1 MRSPTFACV
10 APAFVDA
17 LVYSRRFGTSSRV
30 KFLSSSALLPAR
42 ALPAVAVALL
52 LLAGSCASAREFGD
66 LGAAARAILGA
77 NQGVYVEAGDGEI
90 LLAQAARRPVHPA
103 SVSKVPTTLA
113 LLRRLG
119 PDYRFTTTF
128 SGAGALHDSLLEGD
142 LIVDGGGD
150 PFFVDENAL
159 LVAARLNELGVH
171 RVAGTLL
178 GRLALIFNWQGE
190 AAEARLRAAL
200 SGQAPPSA
208 WEAVRALQDI
218 SPEGS
223 SLAPATLEFEAGRA
237 APPGAAPEPAAVR
250 PLIAHRSQ
258 PLLSLVK
265 ALNDYSNNVFKPLAD
280 AAGGAATVQELAR
293 SVLPSTMRAEI
304 TLGDGAGTDP
314 RNRLSPR
321 AAVKILRA
329 LEQELRL
336 TDHSLIDV
344 LPVAG
349 FDPGTLQDRLNG
361 AGESGCVVGKTG
373 TFGEY
378 GASAL
383 IGALRSRDHGT
394 VYFAILNHGIPV
406 PDARRRQDQLV
417 RVLFERLSVQPW
429 AYQRDT
435 RAAVALAEAIPVGN
449 ETP

>member
-1 MRSPTFACV
+1 
-10 APAFVDA
+10 
-17 LVYSRRFGTSSRV
+17 V

-77 NQGVYVEAGDGEI
+77 DQGVYVEAADGEI

-113 LLRRLG
+113 LLHRLG

-128 SGAGALHDSLLEGD
+128 SGDGALHDGLLEGD

-159 LVAARLNELGVH
+159 LVAARLRELGVH
-171 RVAGTLL
+171 RIAGTLRVR
-178 GRLALIFNWQGE
+178 GTLIFNWQAE
-190 AAEARLRAAL
+190 AAGARLRAAL
-200 SGQAPPSA
+200 SGRAPPSA
-208 WEAVRALQDI
+208 WETVRPLTSV
-218 SPEGS
+218 SPEAS
-223 SLAPATLEFEAGRA
+223 STAPAAALEFEVGSAAGRPA
-237 APPGAAPEPAAVR
+237 AAQPAAVR

-293 SVLPSTMRAEI
+293 SLLPSTMRAEI

-336 TDHSLIDV
+336 TDHSLVDV

-406 PDARRRQDQLV
+406 PEARRRQDRLV
-417 RVLFERLSVQPW
+417 RVLFERLQAQPW
-429 AYQRDT
+429 TYQRDT

>member
-1 MRSPTFACV
+1 LPRPLQI
-10 APAFVDA
+10 PA
-17 LVYSRRFGTSSRV
+17 
-30 KFLSSSALLPAR
+30 SALSAIAA
-42 ALPAVAVALL
+42 ALALLASCCAVA
-52 LLAGSCASAREFGD
+52 REHD
-66 LGAAARAILGA
+66 ELGAAARAILGA
-77 NQGVYVEAGDGEI
+77 NQGVYVEAADGEI
-90 LLAQAARRPVHPA
+90 LLAQAAQLPVHPA

-128 SGAGALHDSLLEGD
+128 AGAGAVHDGLLDGD
-142 LIVDGGGD
+142 LIVEGGGD

-171 RVAGTLL
+171 RVAGTLRVR
-178 GRLALIFNWQGE
+178 GTLIFNWQGV
-190 AAEARLRAAL
+190 AAEARLRTVM
-200 SGQAPPSA
+200 SGQGPPPA
-208 WEAVRALQDI
+208 WETVRALLGA
-218 SPEGS
+218 STGALPA
-223 SLAPATLEFEAGRA
+223 APAA
-237 APPGAAPEPAAVR
+237 ALQFGDNPAALAADTTNPAGARAIV
-250 PLIAHRSQ
+250 AHRSQ

-293 SVLPSTMRAEI
+293 AAVPASMRSEI
-304 TLGDGAGTDP
+304 TLGDGAGTDA

-329 LEQELRL
+329 LEQELAL
-336 TDHSLIDV
+336 TDHRLVDV

-373 TFGEY
+373 TFGDY

-394 VYFAILNHGIPV
+394 VYFAILNHGVPV
-406 PDARRRQDQLV
+406 PEARRRQDRLV
-417 RVLFERLSVQPW
+417 RVLFDRLHVMPW
-429 AYQRDT
+429 TYQRDT
-435 RAAVALAEAIPVGN
+435 RPAVALAEAMPVVNG
-449 ETP
+449 TP